1 MKCVKTQTF
10 FFYRIRF
17 ERSYTEMMISELEKK
32 GFVKWE
38 LKEIENFLRVQLKLV
53 NQEKFN
59 VINSNQKPD

>member
-1 MKCVKTQTF
+1 MCKNPDF

-38 LKEIENFLRVQLKLV
+38 LKEIENFLRVQLKHV

>member
-1 MKCVKTQTF
+1 MCKKPDF

>member
-1 MKCVKTQTF
+1 MCKNPDF